1 MSRRPLAVA
10 LTLPAVVA
18 TVLATGACTASSTST
33 TAPAAATPTPA
44 AVPTSSSAPSPSA
57 PVSSAPPSPAAP
69 NPAVATGKYV
79 FPLIGKSGYGHTH
92 HGYPATDIIADCGLT
107 AVSPVDGT
115 VLEVTR
121 VDTWT
126 KKVNAGATRGG
137 LSVSILGADGVRY
150 YLSHFSSIDAGV
162 DAHGRVTAGQ
172 PIAKVGRTGDAGA
185 CHIHFGLSPVCAK
198 TGDWWIR
205 RGVLYPWP
213 YLDAWHAHQATSPA
227 AEIAAWQATNGCP
240 TTPTVEP

>member
-10 LTLPAVVA
+10 LALT
-18 TVLATGACTASSTST
+18 TVLVTGACTASST

-44 AVPTSSSAPSPSA
+44 AVPTLSPAASPSA
-57 PVSSAPPSPAAP
+57 PATSPPPSRPAP

-79 FPLIGKSGYGHTH
+79 FPLIGKSGYAHTH
-92 HGYPATDIIADCGLT
+92 HGYPATDIIANCGLT

-115 VLEVTR
+115 VLEVNR

-137 LSVSILGADGVRY
+137 LSVSILGVDGVRY
-150 YLSHFSSIDAGV
+150 YLSHFSAIDAGIDAGV
-162 DAHGRVTAGQ
+162 PVTAGQ

-185 CHIHFGLSPVCAK
+185 CHIHFGLSPACAK

-213 YLDAWHAHQATSPA
+213 YLDAWRAHQAKSPA
-227 AEIAAWQATNGCP
+227 AEIAAWLATNGCP
-240 TTPTVEP
+240 TKPTVEP